1 MPVLTTAVALAL
13 GFAVFG
19 LSGFRIVAEFG
30 LLAAGTMVYAAMS
43 DLMLM
48 PILLKHLRLATVWD
62 IVNLKV
68 DEAVLNN
75 CPLFRGMSPYQ
86 VKKIILLSDM
96 MEFAPGDALIRQ
108 GENST
113 GMFVLLAGT
122 VDVIIER
129 DGTEMTVDRG
139 KPGDLFGEIGFAAR
153 DVARTASI
161 IASSRVSAI
170 RLDAER
176 AQRGMR
182 FYPGIAIRLFRNISR
197 VLGARLVASHERL
210 LRTPDLL

>member
-1 MPVLTTAVALAL
+1 
-13 GFAVFG
+13 
-19 LSGFRIVAEFG
+19 
-30 LLAAGTMVYAAMS
+30 MS